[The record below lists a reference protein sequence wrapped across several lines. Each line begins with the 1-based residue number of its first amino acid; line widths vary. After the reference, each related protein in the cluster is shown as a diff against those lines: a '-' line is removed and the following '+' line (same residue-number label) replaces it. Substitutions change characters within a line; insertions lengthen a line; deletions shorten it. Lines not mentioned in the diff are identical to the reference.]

1 MIARLAALLIC
12 VAVLAAPLMAM
23 AQPYDAGHAEV
34 ELIAERDVAV
44 PGETIYLALEK
55 TIDEGWHV
63 YWRNAGDAGL
73 PPQIFWD
80 APAFDDVTEGDEFIW
95 PLPKLL
101 PVVEGEIMDYGYD
114 DQLTLPFQ
122 LTIPEDAVGPITL
135 SGIADYLICSDVCI
149 PETAPISL
157 TIEVGAE
164 QVPNSDNAMK
174 IAAALMAAP
183 RPFEGEAAVVV
194 NEGSLELSLA
204 PTLADTLDAAEIRFF
219 PYEHQIVHA
228 AEQLVSVGET
238 GATLQLEA
246 NTRNPVEGALEGVIK
261 VTEPGGMES
270 GYIVSAPVG
279 GSVLAGTLG
288 SGGFAA
294 VSGTG
299 AAAIGAPVMGLL
311 AILGL
316 AFLGGLVLN
325 LMPCVLPVLSIKAM
339 GMVQSASKGN
349 AVELR
354 AHGIAYTMGVLA
366 AFGVLAAAFV
376 ILRGFGEF
384 WALGS
389 LLQYP
394 IIVAGLALG
403 AFLLGLWLFGVFELG
418 TSVQNVGSSAAS
430 RGGNV
435 GAFATGLLAATAGA
449 PCVGPF
455 MGVALGATLERPAV
469 DVFIVYLMLGLGLAA
484 PFLILSFLPQLSR
497 FLPKPGA
504 WMERVK
510 QFFAFPMFL
519 TAAALLVVLGQ
530 QAGHGAV
537 GWLVAGASLIA
548 FGIWAMK
555 SAGGSLRPVAMGL
568 GALALLA
575 GIALPLYTSATS
587 APAVAG
593 TNTVYDAKYA
603 TEAWSPERVAELTAE
618 GKGVFVD
625 FTATWCIICQAN
637 KRTTLTQASV
647 LNAMADANIVFLVAD
662 FTNKDPMIAEEL
674 QLRGR
679 PGVPMYLLFAPG
691 AREPKLLPQTLTP
704 SLMLEEIEQVTGNG
718 A

>member
-1 MIARLAALLIC
+1 MIARIAAWLTVLTFI
-12 VAVLAAPLMAM
+12 AVPLGAV

-34 ELIAERDVAV
+34 ELISERDVAV
-44 PGETIYLALEK
+44 PGETIYLALDK

-80 APAFDDVTEGDEFIW
+80 ESPLGKVTEDADFTW

-122 LTIPEDAVGPITL
+122 LTVPRDAVGPIMLT
-135 SGIADYLICSDVCI
+135 GIADYLICKDVCI
-149 PETAPISL
+149 PETAPVSI
-157 TIEVGAE
+157 TIDVGAE
-164 QVPNSDNAMK
+164 QVPNSANAMK
-174 IAAALMAAP
+174 IASALMAAP
-183 RPFEGEAAVVV
+183 RPFDGEAVVV
-194 NEGSLELSLA
+194 AKNGSLDLSLA
-204 PTLADTLDAAEIRFF
+204 PTLDGQFVDGDLRFF
-219 PYEHQIVHA
+219 PYGNEIVHA
-228 AEQLVSVGET
+228 AGQDVSRGET
-238 GATLQLEA
+238 GASLRLTP
-246 NTRNPVEGALEGVIK
+246 NTRNSVEGRLEGVVK
-261 VTEPGGMES
+261 VTGASGMES
-270 GYIVSAPVG
+270 GYIVSAVL
-279 GSVLAGTLG
+279 SDTTLAGTLG

-294 VSGTG
+294 SGSGESMST
-299 AAAIGAPVMGLL
+299 APTLGLL
-311 AILGL
+311 AIIGL

-339 GMVQSASKGN
+339 GMVQSASNGN
-349 AVELR
+349 AGELR
-354 AHGIAYTMGVLA
+354 SHGIAYTLGVLA
-366 AFGVLAAAFV
+366 AFAALAAAFV

-394 IIVAGLALG
+394 IIVAGLAIA

-418 TSVQNVGSSAAS
+418 TSVQNVGSSAAN
-430 RGGNV
+430 RGGTT

-455 MGVALGATLERPAV
+455 MGVALGATLERPAAE
-469 DVFIVYLMLGLGLAA
+469 VFLVYLVLGLGLAA

-537 GWLVAGASLIA
+537 GWLVAGAALIA
-548 FGIWAMK
+548 FGIWALK
-555 SAGGSLRPVAMGL
+555 SAGGSLRPVALGI
-568 GALALLA
+568 GALALIG
-575 GIALPLYTSATS
+575 GIALPLYTSAKS
-587 APAVAG
+587 KPAVAG
-593 TNTVYDAKYA
+593 TVTAYGAA
-603 TEAWSPERVAELTAE
+603 FETEAWSPQRVAELTAE

-637 KRTTLTQASV
+637 KRTTLTRTEVLQA
-647 LNAMADANIVFLVAD
+647 LADNDIVFLVAD
-662 FTNKDPMIAEEL
+662 FTNKDQLIADEL
-674 QLRGR
+674 QLRNR
-679 PGVPMYLLFAPG
+679 PGVPMYLLFPPG
-691 AREPKLLPQTLTP
+691 QSEPRLLPQTLTP
-704 SLMLEEIEQVTGNG
+704 SLMLDQIAEVTGNDV
-718 A
+718 

>member
-1 MIARLAALLIC
+1 MIARLAAWLIC
-12 VAVLAAPLMAM
+12 LAVLATPGLAA
-23 AQPYDAGHAEV
+23 AQPYDAGHAKV

-44 PGETIYLALEK
+44 PGETIYLALDK

-80 APAFDDVTEGDEFIW
+80 VSPLGDVTEDSDFIW

-122 LTIPEDAVGPITL
+122 LTVPEDAVGPITL
-135 SGIADYLICSDVCI
+135 NGIADYLICKDVCI
-149 PETAPISL
+149 PETAPVSL
-157 TIEVGAE
+157 TLDVSPE
-164 QVPNSDNAMK
+164 QVPNTGHAMK
-174 IAAALMAAP
+174 IADALMSAP
-183 RPFEGEAAVVV
+183 RPFDGDAVVITRG
-194 NEGSLELSLA
+194 ETLELSLA
-204 PTLADTLDAAEIRFF
+204 PILDGLLDDAELRFF
-219 PYEHQIVHA
+219 PYGAEIIHA
-228 AEQLVSVGET
+228 ADQTVSRGEAGAALRLTANPRNAVGE
-238 GATLQLEA
+238 
-246 NTRNPVEGALEGVIK
+246 ALNGVIK
-261 VTEPGGMES
+261 LTEAGGRET
-270 GYIVSAPVG
+270 GYIVSATPADAP
-279 GSVLAGTLG
+279 LAGTLG
-288 SGGFAA
+288 AGGFAA
-294 VSGTG
+294 VGVAGGASGV
-299 AAAIGAPVMGLL
+299 APALGLL
-311 AILGL
+311 AILGFAL
-316 AFLGGLVLN
+316 LGGLVLN

-349 AVELR
+349 AGELR
-354 AHGIAYTMGVLA
+354 AHGIAYTLGVLA
-366 AFGVLAAAFV
+366 AFAALAAAFV

-394 IIVAGLALG
+394 IVVAGLALG

-418 TSVQNVGSSAAS
+418 TSVQNVGSSAAG
-430 RGGNV
+430 RGGTA

-455 MGVALGATLERPAV
+455 MGVALGATLERPAFE
-469 DVFIVYLMLGLGLAA
+469 VFVVYLILGLGLAA

-555 SAGGSLRPVAMGL
+555 SAGGSLRPAAMGI
-568 GALALLA
+568 GALALIG

-587 APAVAG
+587 GPAVAG
-593 TNTVYDAKYA
+593 TSNAYA
-603 TEAWSPERVAELTAE
+603 ATYETEAWSPQRVAELTAE

-637 KRTTLTQASV
+637 KRTTLTRPEVLQAMD
-647 LNAMADANIVFLVAD
+647 NANIAFLVAD

-691 AREPKLLPQTLTP
+691 ENQPKLLPQTLTP
-704 SLMLEEIEQVTGNG
+704 SLMLEEIAKASGNG